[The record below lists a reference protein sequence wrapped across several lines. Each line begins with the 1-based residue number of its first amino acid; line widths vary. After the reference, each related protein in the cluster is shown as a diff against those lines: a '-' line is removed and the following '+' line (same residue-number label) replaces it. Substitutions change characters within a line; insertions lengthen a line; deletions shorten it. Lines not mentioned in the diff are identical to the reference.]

1 MMQLTCP
8 WCGTRPESEFHCGG
22 QTAIAR
28 PGPAYSVAD
37 ETWGEYLFFR
47 DNPRGVHAER
57 WRHTFGCGQWFNVL
71 RDTVTHEVHAVYDIV
86 GKPPALAGKG
96 ETR

>member
-8 WCGTRPESEFHCGG
+8 CCGGRPENEFHCGG

-28 PGPAYSVAD
+28 TGPASAVSD
-37 ETWGEYLFFR
+37 EDWGEYLFFR

-57 WRHTFGCGQWFNVL
+57 WHHTFGCGQWFNVL
-71 RDTVTHEVHAVYDIV
+71 RDTVTHEVHAVYDITAKRPDLPMN
-86 GKPPALAGKG
+86 GDA
-96 ETR
+96 E